1 MLMLLKDIRE
11 NKDDAFAR
19 ALAMTEDDIRI

>member
-11 NKDDAFAR
+11 NKDDAFVR

>member
-1 MLMLLKDIRE
+1 MLMLLKDIGE
-11 NKDDAFAR
+11 NKDDAFAC